1 MNNPKVEV
9 YCTSIDNAF
18 LAYMSKNCT
27 EEDLCRRLS
36 IYTKNISEALG
47 FKKKFNVTIIDGKN
61 EFLGMSVYPTLP
73 QLDKIYAKLDKTP
86 LEKFCK
92 SWLIDIE
99 EYNIEIDKNCFNK
112 QVIAF
117 NNRELT
123 AMLLHE
129 LAHIAFHTT
138 KAEMFYDSYKI
149 HRAELKAGQKSA
161 TRIAQQAIY
170 AIPTLIACGIHA
182 YHTGFDGKKE
192 EYIAD
197 KILGIDS
204 YAQDLHNAIDKI
216 VRAYGTS
223 ILPSE
228 DYEKKKIDNT
238 VKWCNLNITE
248 MATRRRLIKDDI
260 IYQSANTKSKS
271 LRKAYVNLMAKL
283 GIGFTD
289 RYTNV
294 EIATETVFD
303 RIDSGEYQVTGLL
316 NQVKVVDT
324 DNVAIG
330 ALEHAIENALKHD
343 IAMESICKP
352 KLPSDYDI
360 DMIAVEIDRMQNHH
374 DRLYVL
380 DLIYAKIDQINNFM
394 ESSKNAGTFNTYK
407 NKCASQ
413 LKRLDQ
419 LRLELLNKRVS
430 TAGYKVIVNYPV
442 GYEG

>member
-9 YCTSIDNAF
+9 YCTGIDNAF
-18 LAYMSKNCT
+18 LAYMSKSCT
-27 EEDLCRRLS
+27 EEELCKRLAT
-36 IYTKNISEALG
+36 YAKNISEALG
-47 FKKKFNVTIIDGKN
+47 FKKKFNVTLIDGKN

-73 QLDKIYAKLDKTP
+73 ELDKVYEKIDATS

-92 SWLIDIE
+92 SWLIDIA

-112 QVIAF
+112 QVIGF

-129 LAHIAFHTT
+129 LAHIAFHSG
-138 KAEMFYDSYKI
+138 KAEMIYDSYKI
-149 HRAELKAGQKSA
+149 HRSELRSGEKKA
-161 TRIAQQAIY
+161 TRIAQQVMY
-170 AIPTLIACGIHA
+170 AIPTIIACSIHA
-182 YHTGFDGKKE
+182 YHTGFDGRRE

-197 KILGIDS
+197 KVMGIDS
-204 YAQDLHNAIDKI
+204 YSQDLLNAIDKI

-228 DYEKKKIDNT
+228 AYEKQKIDNT
-238 VKWCNLNITE
+238 IKWCNLNITE
-248 MATRRRLIKDDI
+248 MSTRRRLIKNDI
-260 IYQSANTKSKS
+260 IYASANTKSKS

-283 GIGFTD
+283 GIGFND
-289 RYTNV
+289 KYTNM

-303 RIDSGEYQVTGLL
+303 RIDSGEYPITGLL
-316 NQVKVVDT
+316 EHVKIVDT
-324 DNVAIG
+324 ESYNG
-330 ALEHAIENALKHD
+330 ALEHAVECALKYSV
-343 IAMESICKP
+343 AMESIIKP

-394 ESSKNAGTFNTYK
+394 EYTKNAGTFNTYK

-430 TAGYKVIVNYPV
+430 TAGYKVIVNYPQ